1 MMIYHHDSS
10 TWISD
15 SASPVFD
22 TFWLSCHTR
31 VKADIR
37 TAFISKI
44 CLHSVSSWFGLVM
57 FLSVSHL
64 Y

>member
-22 TFWLSCHTR
+22 IF
-31 VKADIR
+31 
-37 TAFISKI
+37 
-44 CLHSVSSWFGLVM
+44 
-57 FLSVSHL
+57 
-64 Y
+64 